1 MVSINVP
8 KYKIRTTRWIGP
20 RRIISGTI
28 IHDNGVTGQI
38 VLLKLR
44 WDNKSGQ
51 QKWIIK
57 LKKERCHWWL
67 QTYFAGVGERGGGE
81 SAEDGGRYVVGRWW
95 QDKLEGVGCGNGVG
109 AGGDDNGWGSG
120 WGRST
125 NGMIYGFIADQN
137 TKIWYTRHKLRV
149 N

>member
-28 IHDNGVTGQI
+28 IHDNGVKGQI
-38 VLLKLR
+38 VLLELR

-57 LKKERCHWWL
+57 LKKERCHWWH
-67 QTYFAGVGERGGGE
+67 QTYFAWVGRRGGGDQRKMGADMLWADGSWRE
-81 SAEDGGRYVVGRWW
+81 LDVGRGGGRG
-95 QDKLEGVGCGNGVG
+95 GCKWMGKWVETKHRDGLWFHRG
-109 AGGDDNGWGSG
+109 PK
-120 WGRST
+120 
-125 NGMIYGFIADQN
+125 YQN
-137 TKIWYTRHKLRV
+137 MVHPP
-149 N
+149 